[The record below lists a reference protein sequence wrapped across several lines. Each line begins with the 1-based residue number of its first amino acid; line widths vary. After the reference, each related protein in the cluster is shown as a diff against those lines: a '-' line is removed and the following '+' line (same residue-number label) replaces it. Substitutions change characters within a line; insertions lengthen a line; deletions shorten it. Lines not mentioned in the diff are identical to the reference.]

1 MAGCPM
7 SRASFGFSLRQ
18 QRGVVLILAMFIVVL
33 VTSIAIS
40 TSWRFELDMTRNENR
55 WHGARI
61 RNYGLSA
68 ENFVLKYAFDGDE
81 IAYDCLTPDMKDNRK
96 LDFWAAEGMTWDMN
110 EASID
115 LKIIDLNRKFNLNM
129 LVHKVQLKPNQSF
142 RTPADQ
148 YTEAQKMFIR
158 LLQTIEIDGQPLDT
172 ASAIEITDAVVDWV
186 DADSEPTGSGGAEQ
200 NYYDSLEEPYPIGNR
215 PMISVSELALV
226 KGVTPYLYSRLLP
239 LVTAISPDSK
249 LNINTMPPGLERMFN
264 AKDVL
269 EPFDAR
275 RLESIKGNPRQQT
288 NKNKNKQQKNDGG
301 NPDDNPAL
309 CSKSLDE
316 AVEDSLI
323 LSDLAMLPNALDK
336 KALKEFVDVKS
347 EYFALYSTV
356 KVGEITRVNK
366 SLLRRAQSMGPGA
379 QGSDPITV
387 IRRTD
392 GDF

>member
-1 MAGCPM
+1 PM
-7 SRASFGFSLRQ
+7 SRGGLGLSLQR

-81 IAYDCLTPDMKDNRK
+81 SGYDCLTPDMKDNRK

-129 LVHKVQLKPNQSF
+129 LVHKVQPKANQTF

-158 LLQTIEIDGQPLDT
+158 LLQTIEIDGQPMDT
-172 ASAIEITDAVVDWV
+172 ASAIEITDAVVDWL

-249 LNINTMPPGLERMFN
+249 LNINTMPQGLERIFN

-288 NKNKNKQQKNDGG
+288 NKNKQKNNGG
-301 NPDDNPAL
+301 EKADDNPAL

-316 AVEDSLI
+316 AIEDSLI
-323 LSDLAMLPNALDK
+323 LSDLAILPNALDK
-336 KALKEFVDVKS
+336 KALQEFVDVKS

-366 SLLRRAQSMGPGA
+366 SLLHRSQSMGAGA

>member
-1 MAGCPM
+1 
-7 SRASFGFSLRQ
+7 
-18 QRGVVLILAMFIVVL
+18 
-33 VTSIAIS
+33 
-40 TSWRFELDMTRNENR
+40 
-55 WHGARI
+55 
-61 RNYGLSA
+61 
-68 ENFVLKYAFDGDE
+68 
-81 IAYDCLTPDMKDNRK
+81 MKDNRK

-129 LVHKVQLKPNQSF
+129 LVHKVQPKANQGF
-142 RTPADQ
+142 RTPAEQ

-172 ASAIEITDAVVDWV
+172 SAAIEITDAVVDWV

-249 LNINTMPPGLERMFN
+249 LNINTMPPGLERIFN

-288 NKNKNKQQKNDGG
+288 NKNKQKNNGG
-301 NPDDNPAL
+301 EKTDDNSAL
-309 CSKSLDE
+309 CSKSFDE

-366 SLLRRAQSMGPGA
+366 SLLRRAQSMGAGA

>member
-1 MAGCPM
+1 M
-7 SRASFGFSLRQ
+7 SRSRFGNSPGR

-40 TSWRFELDMTRNENR
+40 TSWRFELDMTKNENR

-68 ENFVLKYAFDGDE
+68 ENFVLKYAFDGDDSG
-81 IAYDCLTPDMKDNRK
+81 YDCLTPDMKDNQK

-115 LKIIDLNRKFNLNM
+115 LKITDLNRKFNLNM

-142 RTPADQ
+142 RSQADQ

-158 LLQTIEIDGQPLDT
+158 LLQTIEVDGQPLDT
-172 ASAIEITDAVVDWV
+172 ATAIEITDAVVDWL
-186 DADSEPTGSGGAEQ
+186 DADSEPTGNGGAEQ

-226 KGVTPYLYSRLLP
+226 KGVTPYIYARLLP

-249 LNINTMPPGLERMFN
+249 LNINTMVPGLERIFN
-264 AKDVL
+264 AKEVL

-275 RLESIKGNPRQQT
+275 RLESIKGNPRPQT

-301 NPDDNPAL
+301 NNPDDKPAL

-336 KALKEFVDVKS
+336 KALKDFVDVKS

-366 SLLRRAQSMGPGA
+366 SLLHRSQSMGAGA

>member
-7 SRASFGFSLRQ
+7 SRARLGASPQR

-61 RNYGLSA
+61 RNYGVSA

-81 IAYDCLTPDMKDNRK
+81 MSYDCLTPDMKDNRK

-129 LVHKVQLKPNQSF
+129 LVHKMQPKANQGF
-142 RTPADQ
+142 RSVAEQ

-158 LLQTIEIDGQPLDT
+158 LLQTIEIEGQPMDT
-172 ASAIEITDAVVDWV
+172 ASAMEIADAVVDWV

-200 NYYDSLEEPYPIGNR
+200 NYYDGLEEPYPIGNR

-249 LNINTMPPGLERMFN
+249 LNINTMVPGLERIFN
-264 AKDVL
+264 TKELL

-275 RLESIKGNPRQQT
+275 RLESIKGNPRQQPKK
-288 NKNKNKQQKNDGG
+288 KNNNQSNDANQK
-301 NPDDNPAL
+301 PDENPAL
-309 CSKSLDE
+309 CAKSLDE
-316 AVEDSLI
+316 AIEDSLL
-323 LSDLAMLPNALDK
+323 LSDIAMLPNALDK
-336 KALKEFVDVKS
+336 KALAEFVDVKS

-366 SLLRRAQSMGPGA
+366 SLLRRAQTMGPGA

>member
-1 MAGCPM
+1 M
-7 SRASFGFSLRQ
+7 SKHNRFNTPQR

-61 RNYGLSA
+61 RNYGISA
-68 ENFVLKYAFDGDE
+68 ENFVTKFAFDGDE
-81 IAYDCLTPDMKDNRK
+81 TGYDCLTPDMKDNRK

-115 LKIIDLNRKFNLNM
+115 LKIVDLNRKFNLNM
-129 LVHKVQLKPNQSF
+129 LVHKVVLKENQSF
-142 RTPADQ
+142 KTPADR
-148 YTEAQKMFIR
+148 YTEAQRMFIR
-158 LLQTIEIDGQPLDT
+158 LLQTFEVDGRPLDVGT
-172 ASAIEITDAVVDWV
+172 AIEITDAVVDWV
-186 DADSEPTGSGGAEQ
+186 DADSEPFGSGGAEQ
-200 NYYDSLEEPYPIGNR
+200 NYYESLDEPYPVGNR

-226 KGVTPYLYSRLLP
+226 KGITPYLYDRLLP
-239 LVTAISPDSK
+239 MVTAISPDSK
-249 LNINTMPPGLERMFN
+249 LNLNTMVPGLERMFN
-264 AKDVL
+264 TKDLL

-275 RLESIKGNPRQQT
+275 RLESIKGNPRQQ
-288 NKNKNKQQKNDGG
+288 NNKNKQTNKNATGE
-301 NPDDNPAL
+301 NADDKTAL
-309 CSKSLDE
+309 CAKSFDE
-316 AVEDSLI
+316 AVEDSLV
-323 LSDLAMLPNALDK
+323 LSDLALLPNGLDK
-336 KALKEFVDVKS
+336 KGLKEFADVKS

-366 SLLRRAQSMGPGA
+366 SLLRRMSAIGA
-379 QGSDPITV
+379 GAPQGGDAVTV

>member
-1 MAGCPM
+1 L
-7 SRASFGFSLRQ
+7 SRHNFGRSLHR

-68 ENFVLKYAFDGDE
+68 ENFVTKYAFDGDDSGF
-81 IAYDCLTPDMKDNRK
+81 DCLTPDMKDNQK

-129 LVHKVQLKPNQSF
+129 LVHKVQPKANQSF
-142 RTPADQ
+142 KTPAEQ
-148 YTEAQKMFIR
+148 YTEAQRMFIR
-158 LLQTIEIDGQPLDT
+158 LLQTIEVDGQPLDVS
-172 ASAIEITDAVVDWV
+172 AAIEITDAVVDWL
-186 DADSEPTGSGGAEQ
+186 DMDSEPFGSGGAEQ
-200 NYYDSLEEPYPIGNR
+200 NYYDSIEEPYPIGNR

-239 LVTAISPDSK
+239 MVTAISPDSK
-249 LNINTMPPGLERMFN
+249 LNINTMVPGLERMFN
-264 AKDVL
+264 AKDLL

-288 NKNKNKQQKNDGG
+288 NKNKQKKGNDGKG
-301 NPDDNPAL
+301 DNPDEKPTL
-309 CSKSLDE
+309 CAKSLDE
-316 AVEDSLI
+316 AIEDSLV

-356 KVGEITRVNK
+356 KVGEITRINK
-366 SLLRRAQSMGPGA
+366 SLLKRSQSMGAGA